1 MDYFRIQGGRRL
13 AGRVT
18 VEGSKNAALPLM
30 AASLLTDGEL
40 KLKNVKPLADIENM
54 NALLREL
61 GVQTKRTG
69 DALSLTSMDQNCV
82 HARYDIVR
90 TMRASICV
98 LGPMVARRR
107 KAVVSMPG
115 GCSFG
120 HRPVDL
126 HLKGLEA
133 LGAKIELRNGDIIAT
148 ADRLKGNTVFLGGPN
163 GSTVLGTS
171 NIMSAATLAKG
182 RTIIECAACE
192 PEVVEVADMLNKM
205 GAKIQG
211 AGSPRLII
219 DGVEELSGT
228 EYNVMPDRIVAGTYA
243 VAAAMTNGDIILDD
257 FPYDS
262 LLATLD
268 VFREIGVH
276 VERLDDKDSRRCS
289 VRVTSERNLKPA
301 TITTQPHP
309 GFPTDLQAQLM
320 ALLCLA
326 QGNSVITEK
335 IYLER
340 FLHVAELSRMGAHLN
355 RQGPTVIIT
364 GGSKLVGA
372 PVMASDLRASA
383 SLVLAG
389 LAAEGETLVTRVY
402 HLDRGYYQMEKTLNS
417 LGARIE
423 RLRDEKNSTASI
435 EAAAS
440 AS

>member
-1 MDYFRIQGGRRL
+1 MLRFFPPASGSSSAAQHHTTVHEFLSEFRYFFPCGKWWCSGIWS
-13 AGRVT
+13 V
-18 VEGSKNAALPLM
+18 
-30 AASLLTDGEL
+30 
-40 KLKNVKPLADIENM
+40 DIWN
-54 NALLREL
+54 
-61 GVQTKRTG
+61 
-69 DALSLTSMDQNCV
+69 
-82 HARYDIVR
+82 DIWIWV
-90 TMRASICV
+90 I
-98 LGPMVARRR
+98 
-107 KAVVSMPG
+107 
-115 GCSFG
+115 
-120 HRPVDL
+120 
-126 HLKGLEA
+126 
-133 LGAKIELRNGDIIAT
+133 
-148 ADRLKGNTVFLGGPN
+148 
-163 GSTVLGTS
+163 GTS
-171 NIMSAATLAKG
+171 
-182 RTIIECAACE
+182 C
-192 PEVVEVADMLNKM
+192 
-205 GAKIQG
+205 
-211 AGSPRLII
+211 
-219 DGVEELSGT
+219 GVI
-228 EYNVMPDRIVAGTYA
+228 N
-243 VAAAMTNGDIILDD
+243 IILDD
-257 FPYDS
+257 VPYDS

-364 GGSKLVGA
+364 GGSKLIGA

-423 RLRDEKNSTASI
+423 RLREEKNSPVNV
-435 EAAAS
+435 EAAAN

>member
-1 MDYFRIQGGRRL
+1 
-13 AGRVT
+13 
-18 VEGSKNAALPLM
+18 
-30 AASLLTDGEL
+30 
-40 KLKNVKPLADIENM
+40 
-54 NALLREL
+54 
-61 GVQTKRTG
+61 
-69 DALSLTSMDQNCV
+69 
-82 HARYDIVR
+82 
-90 TMRASICV
+90 
-98 LGPMVARRR
+98 
-107 KAVVSMPG
+107 
-115 GCSFG
+115 
-120 HRPVDL
+120 
-126 HLKGLEA
+126 
-133 LGAKIELRNGDIIAT
+133 
-148 ADRLKGNTVFLGGPN
+148 
-163 GSTVLGTS
+163 
-171 NIMSAATLAKG
+171 
-182 RTIIECAACE
+182 
-192 PEVVEVADMLNKM
+192 MLNKM

-276 VERLDDKDSRRCS
+276 VERLDDKDSKRCS

-423 RLRDEKNSTASI
+423 RLREEKNSPASI